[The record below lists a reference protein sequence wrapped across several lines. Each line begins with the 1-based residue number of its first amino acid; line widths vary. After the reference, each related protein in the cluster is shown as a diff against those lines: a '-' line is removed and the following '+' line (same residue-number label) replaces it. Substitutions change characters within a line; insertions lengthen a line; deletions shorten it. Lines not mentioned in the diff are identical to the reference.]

1 MLRLV
6 LLLALTLIAAPA
18 SANETAWRALQQG
31 GQVVVMRHA
40 STVPGTGDPPNF
52 HLGDCTTQRNLS
64 EAGRAEAR
72 SLGEAF
78 RRRAI
83 MISAVL
89 SSEWCRG
96 IETAELAFGRVETWP
111 GANSFFD
118 IAADREGRTM
128 ALHQRVAAHRGPG
141 NLVIVTHQVNITAL
155 TGIFPQ
161 QAEFVVLTPDQAGNF
176 KLVGSVK
183 PGA

>member
-1 MLRLV
+1 M
-6 LLLALTLIAAPA
+6 LALFLMAAPA
-18 SANETAWRALQQG
+18 GANEVAWRALQQG

-40 STVPGTGDPPNF
+40 STVPGTGDPADF
-52 HLGDCTTQRNLS
+52 RIGDCTTQRNLS

-72 SLGEAF
+72 GLGEAF

-83 MISAVL
+83 AISAVL
-89 SSEWCRG
+89 SSEWCRCM
-96 IETAELAFGRVETWP
+96 ETAELAFGRVETWP

-118 IAADREGRTM
+118 SASDREGRTA
-128 ALHQRVAAHRGPG
+128 ALRQRVAAHRGPG

-161 QAEFVVLTPDQAGNF
+161 QAEFVVLTPDQTHGF
-176 KLVGSVK
+176 KLLGSIK
-183 PGA
+183 PAG